1 MKEDKYTK
9 IPPNNQVC
17 AIFHMREKCF
27 TQILKA
33 YCVEL

>member
-1 MKEDKYTK
+1 MKEDKYAK

-17 AIFHMREKCF
+17 AIFHMREKCC

-33 YCVEL
+33 DCVEL